1 MTGESARLI
10 YKSNVLDFDSALKRS
25 HWEKDTQKLISKID
39 KISFGFNK
47 NKSKFWLKIKNV
59 DDSDSG
65 RYSFV
70 LNGTVLRLWQL
81 HIQGNC
87 VMCVLMSIKHQLSKV
102 LQLQALHIHDMYIP
116 FFCYYNA
123 YVNILLMIKRKAYVY
138 HFLVFFFFWK
148 KLHVSM

>member
-1 MTGESARLI
+1 MTGQSARLI
-10 YKSNVLDFDSALKRS
+10 YKSKVLDFDSALQRS

-70 LNGTVLRLWQL
+70 VNGTVLRLWQL

-87 VMCVLMSIKHQLSKV
+87 VMCVLISIKRQLSKV

-123 YVNILLMIKRKAYVY
+123 YVNILLMIKQKACLSFFSF
-138 HFLVFFFFWK
+138 FLFLK
-148 KLHVSM
+148 KTPC